1 MEVPGRGSP
10 VRRIGGQV
18 AFRVTASSGV
28 FEMGLSYFKRFQM
41 EIALSGVSSG
51 GVPAPEGY
59 RFIPWDPALI
69 EAHAEAK
76 YHSFRFEIDAQ
87 VFPCL
92 GEAEGCLR
100 LMSEIAAK
108 QGFLPGATWL
118 AEYVGAGA
126 NNREYCGTVQGVWDE
141 SGMGGIQNLG
151 VTPHHRGR
159 RLGAALM
166 QKALAGFKEAGLPR
180 AFLQVTAQ
188 NEDAVRLY
196 ERIGFRRT
204 RTTYK
209 SVEVAYS

>member
-1 MEVPGRGSP
+1 
-10 VRRIGGQV
+10 
-18 AFRVTASSGV
+18 
-28 FEMGLSYFKRFQM
+28 MGLTYFKRYQM
-41 EIALSGVSSG
+41 EIPLTAAPGE
-51 GVPAPEGY
+51 PIAAPEGY
-59 RFIPWDPALI
+59 RFIPWDPSLV

-92 GEAEGCLR
+92 GDSEGCLR

-108 QGFLPGATWL
+108 AGFLPKATWL
-118 AEYVGAGA
+118 AEFVGGGRR
-126 NNREYCGTVQGVWDE
+126 NREYCGTVQGVWDE

-159 RLGAALM
+159 RLGSALM
-166 QKALAGFKEAGLPR
+166 HKALAGFRETGLSR
-180 AFLQVTAQ
+180 AFLHVTAQ

-209 SVEVAYS
+209 SAEVAYI